1 MPPEDHE
8 QLLDVVILLHGIR
21 TRALWYD
28 TAKRLL
34 SEVDTVE
41 VKTIG
46 YGRFDIIRF
55 LLPFTRKSVRKLVLK
70 EINLIK
76 WKLAKELRPAQ
87 ISVIAHSF
95 GTYTIIKI
103 LEEEDDIDLHT
114 LILCGS
120 VLPSNYDFGRISRK
134 VSNVI
139 INDAGSKDILPV
151 LARLATVGY
160 GDSGTFGFLKGLV
173 QDRFHAFYHS
183 DFFTK
188 DFISRYWVSIF
199 SERKIHSSEMDR
211 SLQKSPVLVRL
222 LSGLPEGVLPK
233 YVLPLV
239 LAFFLVSPSVK
250 AAKTWLAPVLNPQAI
265 IQADHETLCHT
276 ALGKLEPDDM
286 TSMLVT
292 LPPAPSFK
300 AEVLCEV
307 AREGNPTEVGVLSW
321 YARSLVLSGKA
332 ERAVSIFSEAADR
345 GDKFSLQVLAS
356 WYSHYIE
363 QNEVKSIECY
373 KKLIDLGDTNAAVS
387 LGLLFETGTFGKYDY
402 SAAVQYYTL
411 SANNGNISG
420 MYRLGQL
427 LQFGLGTG
435 LDVQR
440 ARDLYRKAAIA
451 NHKDAID
458 ALNQLSHR

>member
-1 MPPEDHE
+1 LVRLAIETPISIPMPTADRGLPHAASPE
-8 QLLDVVILLHGIR
+8 QLIDVVILLHGIR

-28 TAKRLL
+28 IAKRLL
-34 SEVDTVE
+34 SEIDNVE

-46 YGRFDIIRF
+46 YGRFDVIRF

-70 EINLIK
+70 EIKLIK

-114 LILCGS
+114 LVLCGS
-120 VLPSNYDFGRISRK
+120 VLPSNYDFGHISRK
-134 VSNVI
+134 VSHAI
-139 INDAGSKDILPV
+139 INDAGSRDIFPV

-173 QDRFHAFYHS
+173 QDRFHTFRHS

-199 SERKIHSSEMDR
+199 SERKVYSSEMDR

-222 LSGLPEGVLPK
+222 LSGFPEGILPK
-233 YVLPLV
+233 YVLPLL
-239 LAFFLVSPSVK
+239 LAIFLVPPSVK
-250 AAKTWLAPVLNPQAI
+250 AAKTWLAPVLNPEVI

-276 ALGKLEPDDM
+276 ALGNLEPEEM

-292 LPPAPSFK
+292 LPVTPSFK

-307 AREGNPTEVGVLSW
+307 AQKGNPTEVRVLSW
-321 YARSLVLSGKA
+321 YARSLVLSRNA
-332 ERAVSIFSEAADR
+332 ERAVSIFSEAADK

-356 WYSHYIE
+356 YYSHYIE
-363 QNEVKSIECY
+363 QNGVKSIECY
-373 KKLIDLGDTNAAVS
+373 KKWVFAES
-387 LGLLFETGTFGKYDY
+387 
-402 SAAVQYYTL
+402 
-411 SANNGNISG
+411 SG
-420 MYRLGQL
+420 R
-427 LQFGLGTG
+427 
-435 LDVQR
+435 
-440 ARDLYRKAAIA
+440 I
-451 NHKDAID
+451 
-458 ALNQLSHR
+458 